1 MQINVVTIFPDMF
14 RTPMKVGIVGRAAAV
29 GLVELHLHDLR
40 DFTRDRHRTVDDTP
54 YGGGPGMV
62 MRPGPFFEAVESL
75 SLPAS
80 SPIVLLSP
88 QGQTFTQAHAE
99 RFAAEPVLTLLCG
112 RYEGVDERVG
122 QHLATEEL
130 SIGDYVLSGG
140 ELPALVVIDAVVR
153 LLPNALGHGQEAIQ
167 DDTHTSGLVQYPQ
180 YTRPALFRRW
190 PVPEVLKSGD
200 HAEVARWRRRQALR
214 RTRERRPELLAKVPL
229 SEQDVRELAR
239 DNEPD
244 GPQA

>member
-1 MQINVVTIFPDMF
+1 MSTVRINVITIFPELF
-14 RTPMKVGIVGRAAAV
+14 RIPMETGVVGRAAAA
-29 GLVELHLHDLR
+29 GLVDLRLYDLR
-40 DFTRDRHRTVDDTP
+40 DFTYNRHRSVDDTP

-75 SLPAS
+75 SLPAE

-88 QGQTFTQAHAE
+88 QGQMFTQARAE
-99 RFAAEPVLTLLCG
+99 RFAAAPMLTLLCG

-122 QHLATEEL
+122 QYLATEEL

-153 LLPNALGHGQEAIQ
+153 LLPDVLGHGQEAIQ
-167 DDTHTSGLVQYPQ
+167 DDTHTSGLIQHPQ
-180 YTRPALFRRW
+180 YTRPAWFRHW
-190 PVPEVLKSGD
+190 PVPEVLRSGD

-214 RTRERRPELLAKVPL
+214 RTRERRPELLARAPL
-229 SEQDVRELAR
+229 SEQDLREIER
-239 DNEPD
+239 DYGN
-244 GPQA
+244 